1 MGIQMRIRT
10 AISLAAAGTL
20 LACGRPGEREYAAGL
35 RALARGRS
43 VEARALLEKSIQRRP
58 GAAENARAFNYL
70 GIACQRQN
78 EMEAAAAAFQ
88 ESRRR
93 DPSRWEPAYNLAVIY
108 AAGNDDVRAATLLE
122 EAAMCD
128 PRAALP
134 LEYLGYVHARR
145 GRWPEAR
152 AALLEVIA
160 RDPRSPRA
168 LTRLALVEAQI
179 EGPEAARA
187 RLAAAL
193 DIQPDYA
200 PALFNLF
207 ALEARQPGRRAEAAA
222 LGRRFLVVAREH
234 PRAAEV
240 RDFIGAAPDESAAPP
255 PPPSRPPTSGT
266 PSVGLTPAADWRA
279 DARQRAE
286 RGDAEGAVRA
296 CLRAA
301 EAAQRRGDD
310 PGRAQALRTAV
321 DLAFDQPSTHAAM
334 GRYWLEKGQAAS
346 ALRSLKQANALGD
359 NSESTL
365 LALAEAAQSA
375 GEPDAALVALRRAS
389 QRPQAGAEALWRLAE
404 FYDRELRSAPDA
416 TREYRA
422 FLARFP
428 GDARVMQARE
438 RIQTLAPRPAPAP
451 EPAPTRVVPVT
462 VTPPAIE
469 APAPEEP
476 TAPARRLAW
485 RPAATRN
492 PAAAAQAYNRAG
504 DYLRRGDRDRAIFF
518 FTRAIENDDSMADAF
533 IALGAIHLEIGDAEV
548 AKDAYRLAL
557 ERRPDDGAARYNYAL
572 ALYAL
577 RERDAAVAETA
588 RVLREQTDFAPAHYL
603 MGVLL
608 AEDAARRDEA
618 RAHFLRF
625 LALSPNDPNAA
636 SVRRWLDAPR

>member
-1 MGIQMRIRT
+1 MRIRA
-10 AISLAAAGTL
+10 AIFLSAAWGTL

-35 RALARGRS
+35 RALARGRH
-43 VEARALLEKSIQRRP
+43 VEARALLEKSVQRRP
-58 GAAENARAFNYL
+58 GAVENARAYNYL

-108 AAGNDDVRAATLLE
+108 AAANDDVRAATLLE
-122 EAAMCD
+122 EAALCD

-134 LEYLGYVHARR
+134 LEYLGYLHARR

-152 AALLEVIA
+152 AALLEAIA

-168 LTRLALVEAQI
+168 LTRLALVEARI

-187 RLAAAL
+187 RLASAL
-193 DIQPDYA
+193 EIQPDYA

-207 ALEARQPGRRAEAAA
+207 AIEARLPGRRAEAVAW
-222 LGRRFLVVAREH
+222 GRRFLIVAREH

-240 RDFIGAAPDESAAPP
+240 RDFIGTPPAESAASSPP
-255 PPPSRPPTSGT
+255 PARPPPAGV
-266 PSVGLTPAADWRA
+266 PSAEPGPASDWRA
-279 DARQRAE
+279 EARQRAE
-286 RGDAEGAVRA
+286 RGDAEGAVRV

-310 PGRAQALRTAV
+310 AGRAQALRAAV
-321 DLAFDQPSTHAAM
+321 DLAFDQPSAHAAM
-334 GRYWLEKGQAAS
+334 GRYWLEKGQAEP

-375 GEPDAALVALRRAS
+375 GESDAALVALRRAS

-404 FYDRELRSAPDA
+404 FYDRDLRSAADA
-416 TREYRA
+416 IREYRA

-428 GDARVMQARE
+428 GDARVMRARE
-438 RIQTLAPRPAPAP
+438 RIQALAPRPAPAP
-451 EPAPTRVVPVT
+451 EPAPTLVPPSAAADPVA
-462 VTPPAIE
+462 VPPA
-469 APAPEEP
+469 PAEP
-476 TAPARRLAW
+476 AAPARRLSW
-485 RPAATRN
+485 RPAAARN

-504 DYLRRGDRDRAIFF
+504 DYLSRGDRDRAIFF

-533 IALGAIHLEIGDAEV
+533 IALGAIHLEMGDAEV

-557 ERRPDDGAARYNYAL
+557 ERRPGDAAARYNYAL
-572 ALYAL
+572 TLHAL

-625 LALSPNDPNAA
+625 LALSPNDPNAV
-636 SVRRWLDAPR
+636 SVRRWLDAAR